1 MIRSAALVTLAAVA
15 ALAPGC
21 SKKADDK
28 AKLQGEWA
36 IVNIELPDVPAN
48 EKRGLEQLTAL
59 NVSVSG
65 DRVTVSHPGER
76 GRVTAYF
83 TISATKAPKEIDTT
97 EATVSLDGK
106 EDRDEHL
113 DPIRGIYKFEGD
125 ELVLA
130 LPIGKGRDLP
140 RPTEFKPSTNAEK
153 GYGVLVFHLKKK

>member
-1 MIRSAALVTLAAVA
+1 MVRFGTLAALVAIV
-15 ALAPGC
+15 ALAVGC

-36 IVNIELPDVPAN
+36 IVSIELPDVPAN

-97 EATVSLDGK
+97 GATVSLDGN

-113 DPIRGIYKFEGD
+113 EMHGIYKFEGD

-140 RPTEFKPSTNAEK
+140 RPTEFKPSQDAAA
-153 GYGVLVFHLKKK
+153 GHGVLVFHLRKK